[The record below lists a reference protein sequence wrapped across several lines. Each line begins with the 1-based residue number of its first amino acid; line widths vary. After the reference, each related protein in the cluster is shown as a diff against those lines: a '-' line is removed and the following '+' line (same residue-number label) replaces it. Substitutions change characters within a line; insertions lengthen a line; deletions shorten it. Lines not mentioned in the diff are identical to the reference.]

1 LQEVTWGNVLS
12 PGKIPALSRDWR
24 APARQS
30 VHMTNAA
37 AKYLLPLAGIGACCA
52 LLRAVSAGDA
62 PTPNAPTQDHMRQI
76 IHTPDAPKNPLYS
89 QAVKVGRDIYVTGML
104 GVDPKT
110 NVFGATIQEQVRQ
123 SLVNCQA
130 VLRAAG
136 ASLEDVA
143 EVQVLLAR
151 PGDFEGLNQEY
162 AKFFPVDPPVRSV
175 TRLGPELA
183 NVLVSIRMHA
193 VLPD

>member
-1 LQEVTWGNVLS
+1 
-12 PGKIPALSRDWR
+12 
-24 APARQS
+24 
-30 VHMTNAA
+30 MTNAA
-37 AKYLLPLAGIGACCA
+37 AKYLLQLVGIGGCCV
-52 LLRAVSAGDA
+52 LLHLNAGA
-62 PTPNAPTQDHMRQI
+62 EPSRPNQATQPMKQI
-76 IHTPDAPKNPLYS
+76 IRTPDAPRNPLYS
-89 QAVKVGRDIYVTGML
+89 QAVRVGRDIYVTGML

-130 VLRAAG
+130 VLRVAG
-136 ASLEDVA
+136 ASLENVV

-183 NVLVSIRMHA
+183 NVLVSIKMHA
-193 VLPD
+193 VLPGP